1 MVYCFKNM
9 KNKKNKLILS
19 LLLSFFFIF
28 SFNYVLA
35 DNYGLNTTVGVGKL
49 KTAFNVDEVNK
60 NNADN
65 FLSSRLGII
74 IGSILSFIGVMFM
87 LLIIY
92 GGILWMTAMG
102 KENQVEKA
110 KNIIIQAVIGLVIV
124 LAAYAITSFIGNQLT
139 GSNYPASTD
148 LEETQTP
155 IE

>member
-35 DNYGLNTTVGVGKL
+35 GDYGLNTTVGVGKL
-49 KTAFNVDEVNK
+49 KTAFNVNEVNK

-74 IGSILSFIGVMFM
+74 IGSILSFIGVIFM

-92 GGILWMTAMG
+92 GGILWMTAIG

-139 GSNYPASTD
+139 GSNSSTSTTS
-148 LEETQTP
+148 EETTTP

>member
-1 MVYCFKNM
+1 MVYSFKNM

-19 LLLSFFFIF
+19 FLLSFFCLF
-28 SFNYVLA
+28 SGNYVLA
-35 DNYGLNTTVGVGKL
+35 GDYGLNATVNEGKL
-49 KTAFNVDEVNK
+49 KTAFNVNEVNK
-60 NNADN
+60 NSADN
-65 FLSSRLGII
+65 FLSSRVGII

-124 LAAYAITSFIGNQLT
+124 LAAYAITAFIGNQLT
-139 GSNYPASTD
+139 GST
-148 LEETQTP
+148 TP
-155 IE
+155 ISTSSGETVPQ

>member
-35 DNYGLNTTVGVGKL
+35 GDYGLNTTVGVGKL
-49 KTAFNVDEVNK
+49 KTAFNVDGVGNDA
-60 NNADN
+60 NG
-65 FLSSRLGII
+65 FLSSRLGVI
-74 IGSILSFIGVMFM
+74 IGSILSFIGVIFM

-139 GSNYPASTD
+139 GSNSSTSTTS
-148 LEETQTP
+148 EETTTP

>member
-1 MVYCFKNM
+1 MVYCLKNM

-28 SFNYVLA
+28 SCNYVLA
-35 DNYGLNTTVGVGKL
+35 NDYGLNTTANVGKL
-49 KTAFNVDEVNK
+49 KTAFNVDGVGNDA
-60 NNADN
+60 NG
-65 FLSSRLGII
+65 FLSSRLGVI
-74 IGSILSFIGVMFM
+74 IGSILSFIGVIFM

-139 GSNYPASTD
+139 GSNSPTSTTS
-148 LEETQTP
+148 EETQTP

>member
-1 MVYCFKNM
+1 
-9 KNKKNKLILS
+9 
-19 LLLSFFFIF
+19 
-28 SFNYVLA
+28 
-35 DNYGLNTTVGVGKL
+35 
-49 KTAFNVDEVNK
+49 
-60 NNADN
+60 
-65 FLSSRLGII
+65 
-74 IGSILSFIGVMFM
+74 M

-139 GSNYPASTD
+139 GSNSPTSTTS
-148 LEETQTP
+148 EETQTP